1 MKAPAAKLY
10 AQSIE
15 LHFGPLS
22 DASLQQNVARTNALI
37 SNNSWA
43 YGNDNT
49 YDIASSSYDAA
60 VREFKTLTPDKGELS
75 LHILNRPDRKK
86 GRPLVVANVQ
96 PAPRPAPKRNKES
109 LL

>member
-1 MKAPAAKLY
+1 MSKPITIIL
-10 AQSIE
+10 QGQEI
-15 LHFGPLS
+15 L
-22 DASLQQNVARTNALI
+22 ASFT
-37 SNNSWA
+37 
-43 YGNDNT
+43 D
-49 YDIASSSYDAA
+49 YDAA

-96 PAPRPAPKRNKES
+96 PAPRPASKRNKEI